1 MELLSGSLNGL
12 VLFYKVRVLELGQFW
27 GSLDLS
33 GLGIFFMFYI
43 VWVVILYGVS
53 FFCFFYIKLD
63 GVFMFIC
70 VNLLFVQF
78 LFIYFFLLC
87 CCLFFFLKVYLV
99 VNSFRLFVLFVSL
112 MIGKIYIIVSIYILW
127 YCVLISMYKIK
138 IYFLVCILVLIQ

>member
-1 MELLSGSLNGL
+1 MELLSGCLNGL
-12 VLFYKVRVLELGQFW
+12 VLFYKVSVLELGQFW
-27 GSLDLS
+27 GYLDLS

-43 VWVVILYGVS
+43 VWVVILYGVW

-99 VNSFRLFVLFVSL
+99 VNSFRLLVLFVSL

>member
-1 MELLSGSLNGL
+1 MELLSGCLNVL
-12 VLFYKVRVLELGQFW
+12 VLFYKVCVLELGQFW
-27 GSLDLS
+27 GCLDLS

-43 VWVVILYGVS
+43 VWVVILYGVL

-99 VNSFRLFVLFVSL
+99 VNSFRLLVLFVNL